1 VLLLI
6 WQDQRDLSFG
16 SLLQPGGVIGK
27 TSPMTILAAWTLMQ
41 EGWKLNLGETLVRLG
56 VLAAVYLV
64 FTVAQRL
71 LARHHV
77 FRNAELA
84 LNLLALCLL
93 VLLLL
98 GPVLDQ
104 MNTQVRVGFRAAA
117 VFLGVAIGLKLFD
130 FVFFDQLARWRQ
142 KPPAPLVVRDLGRWG
157 LALVCLVLIVRA
169 FFPEANL
176 NVLAVSSLV
185 VGYIVGNATQDT
197 LGNLFAGLA
206 LNAERPFQIG
216 DWVTVG
222 GHTGVVVDTTWR
234 ATRLRTKADDYIV
247 IPNSA
252 IGKESIVNFSRP
264 TRNHGC
270 YLTIGVSYDT
280 PPNKAR
286 EVILAVLHEAP
297 DVCQEPAPSV
307 YLVNYGNFSIDF
319 KVKFF
324 IEDFARI
331 DPIQSGVMDRLWY
344 AFRREGISIPFP
356 VQEEHYH
363 DMAAE
368 EKAARLA
375 EQEAIRQ
382 TLAGAPLFQSLSPE
396 ELGRLA
402 GGVKSKDYARGE
414 RLCRQGEAGDSFY
427 LIRDGRVGVFMNT
440 PAGPPTKVAELAPGA
455 FFGEMALLTGEPRAA
470 TVIAESD
477 VEVLRVSKQ
486 DFAGL
491 LQANAELAGQLA
503 AVLEKRLAHNQA
515 AAANATPGGTAP
527 ETRSALAARIRRFFG
542 LGSA

>member
-1 VLLLI
+1 
-6 WQDQRDLSFG
+6 
-16 SLLQPGGVIGK
+16 
-27 TSPMTILAAWTLMQ
+27 MTILAAWTLMQ
-41 EGWKLNLGETLVRLG
+41 EGWKLNPGESLVRLG
-56 VLAAVYLV
+56 VLAAIYLV
-64 FTVAQRL
+64 FTAAQRF
-71 LARHHV
+71 LARHHL
-77 FRNAELA
+77 FRNVELQ
-84 LNLLALCLL
+84 LNLLVLFLL

-98 GPVLDQ
+98 RPVLDQ
-104 MNTQVRVGFRAAA
+104 MNGQVRLAIKAAA
-117 VFLGVAIGLKLFD
+117 LFLGVSIGLKLFD
-130 FVFFDQLARWRQ
+130 VLFFDRLARWRQ

-157 LALVCLVLIVRA
+157 LALVCLVLIVRG

-252 IGKESIVNFSRP
+252 IGKESIINFSRP

-286 EVILAVLHEAP
+286 QVILDVLREAS
-297 DVCQEPAPSV
+297 DVCPEPAPSV
-307 YLVNYGNFSIDF
+307 FLVNYGNFSIDF

-344 AFRREGISIPFP
+344 AFRREGISIPYP
-356 VQEEHYH
+356 VQDEHYH

-368 EKAARLA
+368 EQAARVA
-375 EQEAIRQ
+375 EKQAIRQ
-382 TLAGAPLFQSLSPE
+382 SLAGAALFQSLSPE

-402 GGVKSKDYARGE
+402 DGVKSKHYARGE

-427 LIRDGRVGVFMNT
+427 IIREGRVGVLMNA
-440 PAGPPTKVAELAPGA
+440 PAGPPTKVAELGPGA
-455 FFGEMALLTGEPRAA
+455 FFGEMSLLTGEPRAG
-470 TVIAESD
+470 TVTAETD

-491 LQANAELAGQLA
+491 LQANAELAGKLA
-503 AVLEKRLAHNQA
+503 QVLEKRLAQNQA
-515 AAANATPGGTAP
+515 AAATSTPSATAP
-527 ETRSALAARIRRFFG
+527 ETRSALAARIRWFFG
-542 LGSA
+542 LGPA